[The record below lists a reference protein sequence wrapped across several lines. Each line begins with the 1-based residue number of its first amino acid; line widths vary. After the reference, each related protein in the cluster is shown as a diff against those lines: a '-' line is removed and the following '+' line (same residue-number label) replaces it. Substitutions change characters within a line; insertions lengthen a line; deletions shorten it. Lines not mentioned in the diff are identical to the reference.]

1 MAQRARELLQE
12 AGRDE
17 RVGGALRLVG
27 GALLTVA
34 VVELVFG
41 RATYGQ
47 LGPVP
52 YPLGVPLGVIL
63 LGAIAGILY
72 ALVGMGLILVYRA
85 NRIISFAQ
93 VGLGLV
99 PALAGLLLVPNHH
112 WPYFGAVALALV
124 GAAALGALVE
134 ALIMRRFLTRAR
146 IIATVATIRVAP
158 RLTPPE
164 IYLPKCLATP

>member
-12 AGRDE
+12 AWRDE
-17 RVGGALRLVG
+17 HVGGALRLVG
-27 GALLTVA
+27 GAHLTVA

-41 RATYGQ
+41 RATYGHV
-47 LGPVP
+47 GPVP
-52 YPLGVPLGVIL
+52 FPLGVRLGVVL

-72 ALVGMGLILVYRA
+72 GLVGMGLILVYRA

-99 PALAGLLLVPNHH
+99 PALAALLLVTNHH

-134 ALIMRRFLTRAR
+134 VRLMRRFLTRAP
-146 IIATVATIRVAP
+146 IIATGATIRVAP
-158 RLTPPE
+158 LLPPPE
-164 IYLPKCLATP
+164 LYLPQL